1 MTPMHE
7 RKTSMTEAERRASGY
22 VFAAEY
28 EEEFGPQ
35 SSVGSK
41 LAGLFPD
48 ATRAKQ
54 RMIAAPALIDREQCY
69 PKLPRG
75 AAAFALLPEPV
86 RHELQQHALQEVLQI
101 KRVLFHGPATI
112 VYWTDGSKTVVKC
125 QAGDTFSYETG
136 LAMAIAKKA
145 YGNDNAFNKVFKKWV
160 NNDA

>member
-1 MTPMHE
+1 
-7 RKTSMTEAERRASGY
+7 MTEAERRASGY
-22 VFAAEY
+22 VFAAEF

-35 SSVGSK
+35 SSFVSK
-41 LAGLFPD
+41 RVEPLSGTP
-48 ATRAKQ
+48 ATKQ
-54 RMIAAPALIDREQCY
+54 RMIAAPALIDRAQCY

-75 AAAFALLPEPV
+75 TAAFALLPAAV
-86 RHELQQHALQEVLQI
+86 QHELHQRALHEVLQI